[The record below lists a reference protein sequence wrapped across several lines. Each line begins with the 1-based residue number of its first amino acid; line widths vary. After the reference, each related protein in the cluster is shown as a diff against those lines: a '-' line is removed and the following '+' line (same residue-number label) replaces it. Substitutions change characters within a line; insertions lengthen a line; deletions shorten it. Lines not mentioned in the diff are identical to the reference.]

1 MTKTRDISDL
11 LDANGDVKSSA
22 LDNVPPS
29 NDASALTTGP
39 LPDARLSS
47 NVTTNSGTQ
56 TLTNKTIAS
65 SQLTGA
71 LPALD
76 GSALTGISSGVGT
89 VSAWVSFDSRNTPS
103 IISSGNVSSITD
115 IAQGQYDVNFTNA
128 FSNTNY
134 CTVTGG
140 GGEIR
145 NNTLT
150 NVALPDNK
158 RTTSKIGVDTQYNH
172 QNVFEPPYVNLLV
185 IT

>member
-1 MTKTRDISDL
+1 M
-11 LDANGDVKSSA
+11 A
-22 LDNVPPS
+22 LS
-29 NDASALTTGP
+29 KII
-39 LPDARLSS
+39 
-47 NVTTNSGTQ
+47 TNSIADTAISTAKIADTAISTAKIADDAIDDTKLDLTDDYAFTGT
-56 TLTNKTIAS
+56 I
-65 SQLTGA
+65 TGV
-71 LPALD
+71 
-76 GSALTGISSGVGT
+76 SSGVGT
-89 VSAWVSFDSRNTPS
+89 VSAWVSFNSMNTPS

-115 IAQGQYDVNFTNA
+115 VAQGQYDVNFTNA

>member
-1 MTKTRDISDL
+1 MAITKII
-11 LDANGDVKSSA
+11 
-22 LDNVPPS
+22 
-29 NDASALTTGP
+29 
-39 LPDARLSS
+39 
-47 NVTTNSGTQ
+47 TNSIADTAISTAKIADDAIDDTKLDLTDDYAFTGT
-56 TLTNKTIAS
+56 I
-65 SQLTGA
+65 TGV
-71 LPALD
+71 
-76 GSALTGISSGVGT
+76 SSGVGT
-89 VSAWVSFDSRNTPS
+89 VSAWVSFNSMNTPS